1 MRKEILGAVVVMLI
15 AFSLCRG
22 LPQEPSAA
30 EAAHTA
36 REQKKNRTIQENLIS
51 TKEIPGETESLRNK
65 LEQQAAQISELQR
78 SLQRQADLIERQQ
91 RLLEALQQ
99 KAEQAGTPTIA
110 SAALHESPP
119 VVEAKV
125 AEAKAVST
133 ATPKMPQSVESG
145 YGKIRFNGLFHGW
158 YAAGDGGFQNT
169 FRLRR
174 LELKFSG
181 QITSMAKWTVMLEPT
196 KGLSLNN
203 TFTTISGTRAVGDVS
218 VNQGSRILQ
227 DAFLTFDF
235 SKSLHMDLG
244 QQKIPLSLEGV
255 QSGSTLETVERTMF
269 ASDRAR
275 GGNLGDL
282 RDIGVSLRGPITSY
296 VDYQFGL
303 FNGSG
308 QSQNDVAKNNNKEI
322 GRAHV

>member
-145 YGKIRFNGLFHGW
+145 YGKVTEASRTPSACAAWNSNSAARSHPWRNGPSCWNPRKGFRSTTPSRPL
-158 YAAGDGGFQNT
+158 AA
-169 FRLRR
+169 
-174 LELKFSG
+174 
-181 QITSMAKWTVMLEPT
+181 P
-196 KGLSLNN
+196 
-203 TFTTISGTRAVGDVS
+203 
-218 VNQGSRILQ
+218 
-227 DAFLTFDF
+227 
-235 SKSLHMDLG
+235 
-244 QQKIPLSLEGV
+244 V
-255 QSGSTLETVERTMF
+255 Q
-269 ASDRAR
+269 
-275 GGNLGDL
+275 
-282 RDIGVSLRGPITSY
+282 
-296 VDYQFGL
+296 
-303 FNGSG
+303 
-308 QSQNDVAKNNNKEI
+308 
-322 GRAHV
+322 